1 MKQTFKDSLTRTK
14 PPFASLMQQLGK
26 KNPKNKILKPQ
37 SHSSNLLLKIERAT
51 ITKTTTEKTIF
62 YLLQNGKTC
71 DYGKKK
77 VHVDII

>member
-51 ITKTTTEKTIF
+51 ITKTTTEKKN
-62 YLLQNGKTC
+62 QNRR
-71 DYGKKK
+71 GKKTETRF
-77 VHVDII
+77 